1 MNKKMFLYQF
11 LFLGLLFF
19 CVNPTQAITILNP
32 VAENQDGG
40 IVFDENSIS
49 DLDTIADIG
58 LYDAEIIEQ
67 SKEKLKIYFE
77 IKNNDS
83 KTHSDLVYAVELIE
97 KIDGPIGISRA
108 KKIYKEKINL
118 VENQKIEKEIEFE
131 IPPYLS
137 GDFEVSISLADIN
150 GLILAINSANKVSLE
165 SQSSFV
171 EIKMQKCYLTVEGES
186 EDQKYSMMEGM
197 AVDKNENLIVNCEVE
212 NHFSETKELIPRLG
226 FYKRSLYGDKIDL
239 ELNINE
245 KFIFG
250 PSETKLIQFTLDKP
264 DKPQAYSASLDLVEN
279 KNVVSNQVEVHF
291 VVSGPSA
298 TIQSISLDKNY
309 YKKGDKLGL
318 NLLFSGPAD
327 NFSNSRTEKTKL
339 NDIFTEIFIVNSDN
353 NQECVFIKDTVSSN
367 YPIAEYSDL
376 ETLNDCYNPQV
387 TVVLRDE
394 KDNILAE
401 RTVKVESQI
410 KNLEKEENIAFE
422 KQEEDKK
429 LVLILI
435 ISLSFV
441 VFVIS
446 GALLLRRVINK
457 N

>member
-1 MNKKMFLYQF
+1 
-11 LFLGLLFF
+11 
-19 CVNPTQAITILNP
+19 
-32 VAENQDGG
+32 
-40 IVFDENSIS
+40 
-49 DLDTIADIG
+49 
-58 LYDAEIIEQ
+58 
-67 SKEKLKIYFE
+67 
-77 IKNNDS
+77 
-83 KTHSDLVYAVELIE
+83 
-97 KIDGPIGISRA
+97 
-108 KKIYKEKINL
+108 
-118 VENQKIEKEIEFE
+118 
-131 IPPYLS
+131 
-137 GDFEVSISLADIN
+137 
-150 GLILAINSANKVSLE
+150 
-165 SQSSFV
+165 
-171 EIKMQKCYLTVEGES
+171 
-186 EDQKYSMMEGM
+186 
-197 AVDKNENLIVNCEVE
+197 
-212 NHFSETKELIPRLG
+212 
-226 FYKRSLYGDKIDL
+226 
-239 ELNINE
+239 
-245 KFIFG
+245 
-250 PSETKLIQFTLDKP
+250 
-264 DKPQAYSASLDLVEN
+264 
-279 KNVVSNQVEVHF
+279 
-291 VVSGPSA
+291 
-298 TIQSISLDKNY
+298 
-309 YKKGDKLGL
+309 
-318 NLLFSGPAD
+318 LFSGPAD

>member
-1 MNKKMFLYQF
+1 MNREMFLYQF
-11 LFLGLLFF
+11 IFVGLLFF
-19 CVNPTQAITILNP
+19 CVNSSQALTVLNP
-32 VAENQDGG
+32 IAENQDGG

-58 LYDAEIIEQ
+58 LYNAEIVEQ

-97 KIDGPIGISRA
+97 KIDGPIGISRS
-108 KKIYKEKINL
+108 KKVYKEKINL

-131 IPPYLS
+131 IPQYLS

-150 GLILAINSANKVSLE
+150 GLVVAINSANKVSLE
-165 SQSSFV
+165 NQSSFA
-171 EIKMQKCYLTVEGES
+171 EIKMEKCYLTVESES
-186 EDQKYSMMEGM
+186 EDQKYSMMEGV

-239 ELNINE
+239 ESNINE

-298 TIQSISLDKNY
+298 TVQSISLDKNY
-309 YKKGDKLGL
+309 YEKGDKLGL
-318 NLLFSGPAD
+318 SLLFSGPAD

-339 NDIFTEIFIVNSDN
+339 NDIFTEIFIINSDN

-394 KDNILAE
+394 KDNILDE
-401 RTVKVESQI
+401 RTVKVKSRVE
-410 KNLEKEENIAFE
+410 NLEKEGGMNAEI
-422 KQEEDKK
+422 QEEDKK

>member
-1 MNKKMFLYQF
+1 
-11 LFLGLLFF
+11 
-19 CVNPTQAITILNP
+19 
-32 VAENQDGG
+32 
-40 IVFDENSIS
+40 
-49 DLDTIADIG
+49 
-58 LYDAEIIEQ
+58 
-67 SKEKLKIYFE
+67 
-77 IKNNDS
+77 
-83 KTHSDLVYAVELIE
+83 
-97 KIDGPIGISRA
+97 
-108 KKIYKEKINL
+108 
-118 VENQKIEKEIEFE
+118 
-131 IPPYLS
+131 
-137 GDFEVSISLADIN
+137 
-150 GLILAINSANKVSLE
+150 
-165 SQSSFV
+165 
-171 EIKMQKCYLTVEGES
+171 
-186 EDQKYSMMEGM
+186 
-197 AVDKNENLIVNCEVE
+197 
-212 NHFSETKELIPRLG
+212 
-226 FYKRSLYGDKIDL
+226 
-239 ELNINE
+239 
-245 KFIFG
+245 
-250 PSETKLIQFTLDKP
+250 LIQFTLDKP